1 MLLYQ
6 WIISL
11 PMMLCFFWSIFW
23 LVRWYGDR
31 SEPRVKRT
39 ITLFFIAATV
49 LYTDHWL
56 YFSERQSFV
65 GTWTYLIANLSV
77 FPVYYTYLRALT
89 RVRPNAEMYLLFLP
103 AVLVAIFF
111 PLNTY
116 FEWIAAERVLL
127 FTRLC
132 FAAEV
137 IWVWWRGFYVLRETR
152 ARLDDIYSDD
162 RSYLLRPTYL
172 IQHLLGIT
180 AAFSMCLNLLGRDFF
195 AESMMVSIPAIIMS
209 ALLFGIGYVAAHT
222 TLPQETILTDA
233 PLAKET
239 TIEETDALM
248 EVITTVLREQ
258 KLFALPDLT
267 IQDLASAVH
276 SNRTYVSQC
285 INRRTGLTFSQYI
298 ARYRVEHARQ
308 ILRDSCYSSDKEAV
322 MDAMTSSGFA
332 SEQTFYRVFKE
343 ITGETPLQYRHNN
356 LQ

>member
-1 MLLYQ
+1 
-6 WIISL
+6 
-11 PMMLCFFWSIFW
+11 MLCFFWSIFW

-56 YFSERQSFV
+56 YFSGRQSFA
-65 GTWTYLIANLSV
+65 GSWTYLIANLSV
-77 FPVYYTYLRALT
+77 YPIYYTYLRALT
-89 RVRPNAEMYLLFLP
+89 RTKPNAEMYLLFLP
-103 AVLVAIFF
+103 AVLIAVLY
-111 PLNTY
+111 PLDVHFRMPYGGGNL
-116 FEWIAAERVLL
+116 LL
-127 FTRLC
+127 FTRIC
-132 FAAEV
+132 FAIEV
-137 IWVWWRGFYVLRETR
+137 IWVWWRGYRVLRETR

-162 RSYLLRPTYL
+162 RSYLLHPTYL

-222 TLPQETILTDA
+222 TLPEETILTDA

-248 EVITTVLREQ
+248 QVITTVLREQ

-285 INRRTGLTFSQYI
+285 INRRTGLSFSQYV
-298 ARYRVEHARQ
+298 ARYRVEHAQQ
-308 ILRDSCYSSDKEAV
+308 ILRDSCYGTDKEAV
-322 MDAMTSSGFA
+322 MDAMTSSGF
-332 SEQTFYRVFKE
+332 SSDQTFYRVFKE

>member
-1 MLLYQ
+1 
-6 WIISL
+6 
-11 PMMLCFFWSIFW
+11 MLCFFWSIFW

-77 FPVYYTYLRALT
+77 FPLYYTYLRALT
-89 RVRPNAEMYLLFLP
+89 RVGHNAETYLLFLP

-116 FEWIAAERVLL
+116 FGWIAAERVLL

-137 IWVWWRGFYVLRETR
+137 IWVWWRGFHVLRETR

-162 RSYLLRPTYL
+162 RSYLLHPTYL

-222 TLPQETILTDA
+222 TLPQETIVAEEQQPAEAST
-233 PLAKET
+233 
-239 TIEETDALM
+239 EETDALM
-248 EVITTVLREQ
+248 HQIATALREQ
-258 KLFALPDLT
+258 KLFASPDLT

-285 INRRTGLTFSQYI
+285 INRRTGLSFSQYV
-298 ARYRVEHARQ
+298 ARYRVEHAQQ
-308 ILRDSCYSSDKEAV
+308 ILRDSGYGTDKEAI
-322 MDAMTSSGFA
+322 MDAMTSSGF
-332 SEQTFYRVFKE
+332 SSDQTFYRVFKE
-343 ITGETPLQYRHNN
+343 ITGETPLQYRHKN

>member
-1 MLLYQ
+1 MDLLY
-6 WIISL
+6 
-11 PMMLCFFWSIFW
+11 
-23 LVRWYGDR
+23 
-31 SEPRVKRT
+31 
-39 ITLFFIAATV
+39 
-49 LYTDHWL
+49 
-56 YFSERQSFV
+56 RQPQR
-65 GTWTYLIANLSV
+65 LS
-77 FPVYYTYLRALT
+77 
-89 RVRPNAEMYLLFLP
+89 YLLYVP
-103 AVLVAIFF
+103 ACVDTREAQRGDV
-111 PLNTY
+111 
-116 FEWIAAERVLL
+116 EWIAAERVLL

-137 IWVWWRGFYVLRETR
+137 IWVWWRGFHVLRETR

-162 RSYLLRPTYL
+162 RSYLLHPTYL

-222 TLPQETILTDA
+222 TLPQETIHTEA
-233 PLAKET
+233 PQAKET

-248 EVITTVLREQ
+248 QAITTVLREQ

-285 INRRTGLTFSQYI
+285 INRRTGLSFSQYI
-298 ARYRVEHARQ
+298 ARYRVEHAQQ
-308 ILRDSCYSSDKEAV
+308 ILRDSCYGTDKEAV
-322 MDAMTSSGFA
+322 MDAMTSSGF
-332 SEQTFYRVFKE
+332 SSDQTFYRVFKE
-343 ITGETPLQYRHNN
+343 ITGETPLQYRHKN